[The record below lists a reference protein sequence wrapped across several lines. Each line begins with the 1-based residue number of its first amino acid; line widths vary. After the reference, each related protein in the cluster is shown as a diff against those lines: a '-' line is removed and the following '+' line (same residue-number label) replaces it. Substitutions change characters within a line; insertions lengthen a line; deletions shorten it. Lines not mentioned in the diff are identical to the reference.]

1 MNEPIHPRDIK
12 PRLRDYWKVFVIAA
26 LLGLIPGV
34 PIIGFQWWKFGLPST
49 LGLAAAQL
57 ITYLGCIVVV
67 LIVLACMRPGKGLSA
82 DFGG

>member
-1 MNEPIHPRDIK
+1 MTEVHPRDIK

-34 PIIGFQWWKFGLPST
+34 PIIGLQWLKFGLPTT
-49 LGLAAAQL
+49 LNIAAAQL

-67 LIVLACMRPGKGLSA
+67 LVVLACMKPGKGLPA
-82 DFGG
+82 GFGG